1 MEKSNT
7 GNLPK
12 GVRTLSI
19 RKILLIFHQVTITLT
34 LQAVYTHR
42 GQYIVKKYIPSS
54 PPNIIDGENDQ
65 LSVRLDTYISAGRG
79 WYKKARNDTWK
90 RLSSWADY
98 DARRSRKNDQECL

>member
-1 MEKSNT
+1 MEKSNV

-12 GVRTLSI
+12 GVRTFSI
-19 RKILLIFHQVTITLT
+19 RKILLIFHQVTTTLTT

-65 LSVRLDTYISAGRG
+65 LSLRLDTYISAGRG
-79 WYKKARNDTWK
+79 
-90 RLSSWADY
+90 
-98 DARRSRKNDQECL
+98 